1 MTLGARSLWGGVV
14 GLTLAVSGVVWGAEA
29 GPTYDVQGKY
39 YDTCA
44 CHVSCSCG
52 ANVVLPSEGHCDGV
66 IVLHIDKGRIGAES
80 LDGLNLAI
88 VLRSPQGKKVLSSM
102 VSGDMDHLTVYID
115 DKATAP
121 QRRVMPSLLGGLLGT
136 QEVRGF
142 KPPQFA
148 PMSLTL
154 NGDSARFDI
163 SAGRTLSFDI
173 ENIDVE
179 KVNPGVPH
187 GDPGKRIS
195 LTNVAPFP
203 WITNVTQG
211 YSKVFRYADLGMSW
225 EYKDRNAFFGTFA
238 TKGVGP
244 AMSAP

>member
-1 MTLGARSLWGGVV
+1 VGG
-14 GLTLAVSGVVWGAEA
+14 LILAVSGVVWGGET

-66 IVLHIDKGRIGAES
+66 IVLHIDKGRISAES

-88 VLRSPQGKKVLSSM
+88 VIRTPQGKKVNDSM
-102 VSGDMDHLTVYID
+102 FAGDLDHLTVYID
-115 DKATAP
+115 DKASAA

-136 QEVRGF
+136 KEVRGF

-154 NGDSARFDI
+154 NGDAARFDI
-163 SAGRTLSFDI
+163 SGGRTLSFEI

-179 KVNPGVPH
+179 KANPGAPH

-238 TKGVGP
+238 TKGVGTGVG
-244 AMSAP
+244 AP

>member
-1 MTLGARSLWGGVV
+1 VGG
-14 GLTLAVSGVVWGAEA
+14 LILAVSGVIWGGET

-88 VLRSPQGKKVLSSM
+88 VLRSPQGKKVNDSF

-136 QEVRGF
+136 KEVRGF

-154 NGDSARFDI
+154 NGDAARFDI
-163 SAGRTLSFDI
+163 SGGRTLSFDI

-244 AMSAP
+244 AVSAP

>member
-1 MTLGARSLWGGVV
+1 
-14 GLTLAVSGVVWGAEA
+14 
-29 GPTYDVQGKY
+29 VQGKY

-66 IVLHIDKGRIGAES
+66 IVLHIEKGRIGAES

-88 VLRSPQGKKVLSSM
+88 VLRTPQGKKVNDSF
-102 VSGDMDHLTVYID
+102 VSGDLDHLTVYID
-115 DKATAP
+115 DKATGP
-121 QRRVMPSLLGGLLGT
+121 QRQVMPSLLGGLLGT
-136 QEVRGF
+136 KEVRGF

-154 NGDSARFDI
+154 NGDAARFDI
-163 SAGRTLSFDI
+163 ADGHTLSFDI

-179 KVNPGVPH
+179 KVNPGGAH
-187 GDPGKRIS
+187 GDPGKRIG

-211 YSKVFRYADLGMSW
+211 YSKVFRYADLGLSW

-238 TKGVGP
+238 TKG
-244 AMSAP
+244 SAPR

>member
-1 MTLGARSLWGGVV
+1 MTLGARWMCGEVL
-14 GLTLAVSGVVWGAEA
+14 GLILAVSGMAWGAEA

-88 VLRSPQGKKVLSSM
+88 VLRSPQGKKVNDSF

-121 QRRVMPSLLGGLLGT
+121 QRRGKAPRTGRHAGSEGRRGVTTPGT
-136 QEVRGF
+136 
-142 KPPQFA
+142 A
-148 PMSLTL
+148 PTSVTGTAAGAPIDLYC
-154 NGDSARFDI
+154 SA
-163 SAGRTLSFDI
+163 
-173 ENIDVE
+173 
-179 KVNPGVPH
+179 NP
-187 GDPGKRIS
+187 
-195 LTNVAPFP
+195 
-203 WITNVTQG
+203 
-211 YSKVFRYADLGMSW
+211 
-225 EYKDRNAFFGTFA
+225 
-238 TKGVGP
+238 
-244 AMSAP
+244 